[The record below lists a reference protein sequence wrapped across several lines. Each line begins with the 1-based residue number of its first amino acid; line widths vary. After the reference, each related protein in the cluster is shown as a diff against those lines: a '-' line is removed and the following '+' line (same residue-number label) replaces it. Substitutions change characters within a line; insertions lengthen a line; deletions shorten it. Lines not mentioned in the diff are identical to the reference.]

1 MQDVARRAGV
11 CKTTV
16 SRVLNKT
23 APVSEATAKR
33 VWQAVEEL
41 GYEINHVAKS
51 LRMGATHTVAVTVGD
66 LGNPFYADFIKGVE
80 LAAQRIRFSVM
91 VCTAPDED
99 EAAQRQ
105 VQMLLSKRVDGM
117 IMWGWCLGAPY
128 VRRLLS
134 AGIRVL
140 GLELQPDLPAGA
152 RSLSVDFRSGM
163 RDILAH
169 LVSLGHSRIGYIW
182 DRRDRPMTPE
192 SRFFC
197 FREAMAEY
205 GLQVGEDRI
214 AEATGEQRPE
224 VGAAAMLE
232 LVRRAPEITAV
243 VCHNDLL
250 ALGALQAAKQSGLPI
265 PQDMSVVGIDDI
277 FTARYSDPPL
287 TTLAIPR
294 VEAGALALQSLFED
308 DVETLPAAQVTPRLL
323 LRQSTGKARAQDG

>member
-1 MQDVARRAGV
+1 
-11 CKTTV
+11 
-16 SRVLNKT
+16 
-23 APVSEATAKR
+23 
-33 VWQAVEEL
+33 
-41 GYEINHVAKS
+41 
-51 LRMGATHTVAVTVGD
+51 
-66 LGNPFYADFIKGVE
+66 
-80 LAAQRIRFSVM
+80 
-91 VCTAPDED
+91 
-99 EAAQRQ
+99 
-105 VQMLLSKRVDGM
+105 
-117 IMWGWCLGAPY
+117 
-128 VRRLLS
+128 
-134 AGIRVL
+134 
-140 GLELQPDLPAGA
+140 
-152 RSLSVDFRSGM
+152 
-163 RDILAH
+163 
-169 LVSLGHSRIGYIW
+169 
-182 DRRDRPMTPE
+182 
-192 SRFFC
+192 
-197 FREAMAEY
+197 MAEY